1 MKQLVVGFKGK
12 AKDLNKIGE
21 EIESKKQLYEE
32 YNLKCSNNKIKCE
45 NSEFFIDYEKFN
57 K

>member
-21 EIESKKQLYEE
+21 EIESKKQLLEIYNLNFINNKVKYEE
-32 YNLKCSNNKIKCE
+32 
-45 NSEFFIDYEKFN
+45 SEFFIDYEKFN